1 MAPPQEHIPL
11 AANILGTVGT
21 VLWCIQLIP
30 QIWQNWRRKSTDGV
44 PASMVILWASCGPPF
59 GAYAIVQNFN
69 IPVQVQAQC
78 FTVLTI
84 VTWSQVLTYG
94 NGWSVWRAIVAG
106 IGLTAL
112 LGGIEVMLVFL
123 LRVGFLREI
132 LLQGKS

>member
-1 MAPPQEHIPL
+1 
-11 AANILGTVGT
+11 
-21 VLWCIQLIP
+21 
-30 QIWQNWRRKSTDGV
+30 
-44 PASMVILWASCGPPF
+44 MVILWASCGPPF